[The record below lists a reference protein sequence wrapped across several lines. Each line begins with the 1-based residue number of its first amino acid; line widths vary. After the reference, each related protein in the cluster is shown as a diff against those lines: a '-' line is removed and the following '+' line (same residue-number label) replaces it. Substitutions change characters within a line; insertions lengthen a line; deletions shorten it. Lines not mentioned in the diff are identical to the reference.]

1 MKKKPFSRTTSL
13 LGRIINIKYWS
24 DWDRI
29 KASFKYLG
37 QGFVRFLFPEKKGQT
52 ESFDSATVK
61 WDLTDQELN
70 QRQKALFRLSLLM
83 ILCALLLFSYSMY
96 HLYYGHLMAF
106 VLSLIVTG
114 IALVLAFRYH
124 YWQYLIKHRKLNSS
138 VQEWYK
144 KALKG
149 ENNE

>member
-1 MKKKPFSRTTSL
+1 MKKKPFSRTTNI

-29 KASFKYLG
+29 KASFAYLG
-37 QGFVRFLFPEKKGQT
+37 QGFARFLMPGKTGRT
-52 ESFDSATVK
+52 ESFDSAIAK
-61 WDLTDQELN
+61 WHLTEEELN
-70 QRQKALFRLSLLM
+70 QRQRALFRLSLLM
-83 ILCALLLFSYSMY
+83 MLCALLLFSYSMY
-96 HLYYGHLMAF
+96 HLYYGHMMAF

-114 IALVLAFRYH
+114 IALILAFRYH

-144 KALKG
+144 ESLKG
-149 ENNE
+149 EDNE